1 MSNTWRMYERLVN
14 LTSIIIIFKIIGF
27 TMTSHSKGSLTWDT
41 ARKGGY
47 PPREN
52 VMEWETKETS
62 EAKEDAKMKQHKG
75 WQKF

>member
-1 MSNTWRMYERLVN
+1 
-14 LTSIIIIFKIIGF
+14 
-27 TMTSHSKGSLTWDT
+27 MTSHSKGSMTWDT

-75 WQKF
+75 WEKF